1 MIIDPTSDPI
11 SDPTSDPISAA
22 RPGAAGTLLSPVQ
35 LGPVSL
41 PNRIVM
47 APMTRSR
54 ADAVGNLT
62 AMMADYYRQRASAGL
77 IITEGV
83 VISPR
88 GKGYPN
94 TPGIFTGE
102 QLAGWTRVVEAVHGA
117 GGRIFAQLWHVGR
130 VSHPLLQPDG
140 ALPVAPS
147 ALAVP
152 GELYTNDGM
161 KAFVAPRSLE
171 TGEIAEIVDQFRRA
185 AMFARQAGFD
195 GVELHAANGYL
206 IDQFLRD
213 GSNLRTDRYGGSVAN
228 RARFLLEVVDAV
240 SGVYGADRV
249 GVRLSPLFSMMGM
262 YDSAPDVTFHNAA
275 SALSEFGLAYMH
287 VVEQRS
293 GAFDWR
299 GLRSAFGGIYM
310 ANGGY
315 DRASAEAAIHTAH
328 ADLVS
333 FGTPYIANPDLTERF
348 RWGTPLSA
356 GDRAT
361 YYGGGA
367 QGYTDYAT
375 LELEDVMDV
384 AVGVAV

>member
-1 MIIDPTSDPI
+1 
-11 SDPTSDPISAA
+11 
-22 RPGAAGTLLSPVQ
+22 
-35 LGPVSL
+35 
-41 PNRIVM
+41 
-47 APMTRSR
+47 
-54 ADAVGNLT
+54 
-62 AMMADYYRQRASAGL
+62 MMADYYQQRASAGL

-83 VISPR
+83 VVSPQ

-130 VSHPLLQPDG
+130 ISHPLLQPDG

-147 ALAVP
+147 ALPVP
-152 GELYTNDGM
+152 GELYTSEGM
-161 KAFVAPRSLE
+161 KPYVTPRALE
-171 TGEIAEIVDQFRRA
+171 TDEVPGAVDQFRQA
-185 AMFARQAGFD
+185 AVFAQQAGFD

-213 GSNLRTDRYGGSVAN
+213 GSNQRTDRYGGSVAN
-228 RARFLLEVVDAV
+228 RARFLLEAVDAV
-240 SGVYGADRV
+240 SGVYSADRV
-249 GVRLSPLFSMMGM
+249 GVRLSPLFSMWGM
-262 YDSAPDVTFHNAA
+262 EDSAPDTTFRHAA
-275 SALSEFGLAYMH
+275 SALREFDLAYLH

-299 GLRSAFGGIYM
+299 GLRSAFGGSYM

-315 DRASAEAAIHTAH
+315 DRVSAEAAIHTSH

-348 RWGTPLSA
+348 RRSASLSA
-356 GDRAT
+356 GDHTT

-367 QGYTDYAT
+367 QGYTDYPA
-375 LELEDVMDV
+375 LELDDITGV
-384 AVGVAV
+384 AVGAAV